1 MSSCCGVH
9 LLGEGMPG
17 HWIISSSFILRPC
30 LQGLT
35 CQNGLG
41 ILAYMGKVGHGKGQR
56 MMVQFWFPISKN
68 GWTLMHT
75 VETPVRLTDERKYEF
90 SRAGVEQQTLFS
102 DSSVTTGCITIFYS
116 LSLLRI
122 RAGVEFKNQGL
133 HFRAIICKCGICP
146 Q

>member
-1 MSSCCGVH
+1 
-9 LLGEGMPG
+9 LNN
-17 HWIISSSFILRPC
+17 FILFHTET
-30 LQGLT
+30 LLT
-35 CQNGLG
+35 G
-41 ILAYMGKVGHGKGQR
+41 IDLSKRFGNLSVHGKSWAWERATNDGSILVSHIQK
-56 MMVQFWFPISKN
+56 WLNIDGHN
-68 GWTLMHT
+68 GDTM
-75 VETPVRLTDERKYEF
+75 RLTGERKYEF